1 MTTTPK
7 IWKSLT
13 QVNATD
19 SGPDGVAQA
28 DGQIVALKDG
38 GYVVIWADN
47 SGAFNPNGTAVMGQ
61 RYNSV
66 GNKVGGEVHLS
77 TGFPGS
83 VFRPAVTLL
92 GDGNLAVAF
101 VNEIN
106 GDNDIYVRIFSPSLT
121 VGRTDFINTGATQTV
136 DPSITALDDGG
147 YAVSY
152 TVDDA
157 QIAGR
162 TMSISGFPGPQF
174 GASGST
180 HSELATLSNGNFV
193 VVHQGAAGTI
203 DLEVLTPNAGLAGL
217 ASAGFGSDPDVA
229 ALRDGGF
236 VVVWTDPASS
246 SGDIRATIFSNDT
259 GVPNSDAFQFL
270 VNTNTAGPQN
280 EASVVGL
287 ADGGFLVTWEN
298 DNANLVRAQRFDAVG
313 DKIGA
318 EFTVKS
324 GVSVDSPDVA
334 LLRNGKIAFA
344 VGDVSTGDPDLMT
357 SIYSTKTP
365 NDFNANGI
373 SDFLWQGADG
383 TPAVWL
389 MNGKDAV
396 TVGAVG
402 SNPGPS
408 WEVKDSG
415 DFNGDGRADILWQG
429 SDGTPAIW
437 LMDGTNVLSTGAAG
451 SFNPGPSW
459 EVKGSGDF
467 NGDGKDDILWQGS
480 DGTAAIWLMNG
491 TDAMTVGAV
500 GSNPGPS
507 WEIKGS
513 GDFNGDGKDDILWQ
527 GSDGTAAIWMM
538 NGTSVLSTGAAGSS
552 NPGPSWEVKGSG
564 DFNGDGKSDILWQG
578 SDGTA
583 ALWLMNGTTAVT
595 VTAVGSNPGPSWEI
609 KGSGDFNGDGKSDIA
624 WQSSDGTPAIWLMDG
639 TNVLSTSAAGSFNPG
654 SDWEL
659 IV

>member
-1 MTTTPK
+1 M
-7 IWKSLT
+7 
-13 QVNATD
+13 
-19 SGPDGVAQA
+19 
-28 DGQIVALKDG
+28 
-38 GYVVIWADN
+38 
-47 SGAFNPNGTAVMGQ
+47 
-61 RYNSV
+61 
-66 GNKVGGEVHLS
+66 
-77 TGFPGS
+77 
-83 VFRPAVTLL
+83 
-92 GDGNLAVAF
+92 
-101 VNEIN
+101 
-106 GDNDIYVRIFSPSLT
+106 RIFSPSLT

-136 DPSITALDDGG
+136 DPSITALADGG

-162 TMSISGFPGPQF
+162 TVSISGFPGPQF

-203 DLEVLTPNAGLAGL
+203 DLEVFTPSAGLAGL
-217 ASAGFGSDPDVA
+217 ASAGFGADPDVA

-270 VNTNTAGPQN
+270 VNTSTAGPQN

-334 LLRNGKIAFA
+334 LLHNGKIAFA

-357 SIYSTKTP
+357 SIYSAKTP

-396 TVGAVG
+396 TAGAVG

-437 LMDGTNVLSTGAAG
+437 LMDGTNVLSTSAAG

-491 TDAMTVGAV
+491 TDAVTVGAV

-527 GSDGTAAIWMM
+527 GSDGTPAI
-538 NGTSVLSTGAAGSS
+538 
-552 NPGPSWEVKGSG
+552 
-564 DFNGDGKSDILWQG
+564 
-578 SDGTA
+578 
-583 ALWLMNGTTAVT
+583 WLMNGTNVT
-595 VTAVGSNPGPSWEI
+595 VDRCGRLVQSGAELGRSRAAATSTATANPTFCGRATTARPR
-609 KGSGDFNGDGKSDIA
+609 SG
-624 WQSSDGTPAIWLMDG
+624 
-639 TNVLSTSAAGSFNPG
+639 
-654 SDWEL
+654 
-659 IV
+659 